1 MTFMNVA
8 ALAVALLAAQD
19 VPRAVLEQH
28 YKQKSAAEMAAWFE
42 QDSRPVYRYRTAIA
56 SLLQLKPGMTA
67 AEIGAGSGFVAREI
81 AKQVGPTGQVIA
93 VELEPKMVAWI
104 NERAK
109 ADGLSHLRA
118 IEGRSDATGLEP
130 ASVDAIAMVNT
141 FSYLEKPEAILASAA
156 SALKPSGV
164 LLIVDFPFEGSGATR
179 AGMDVE
185 DVVRLAAAAGFER
198 VSESSIVP
206 GQYGVRFRV
215 RR

>member
-1 MTFMNVA
+1 MTLIN
-8 ALAVALLAAQD
+8 LAVLMALLLAAQD
-19 VPRAVLEQH
+19 VPRAVLDQH

-93 VELEPKMVAWI
+93 IELEPKMVAWI
-104 NERAK
+104 NERAR
-109 ADGLSHLRA
+109 ADGLSHVRA
-118 IEGRSDATGLEP
+118 IQGKVDSTGLEP
-130 ASVDAIAMVNT
+130 ASVDAVAMVNT
-141 FSYLEKPEAILASAA
+141 FSYLEKPEAILASVAA
-156 SALKPSGV
+156 ALKPSGV

-185 DVVRLAAAAGFER
+185 DVINLAASAGFER
-198 VSESSIVP
+198 ISESSIVP
-206 GQYGVRFRV
+206 GQYAVRLRV
-215 RR
+215 KR